1 MATVGE
7 LAEFLSCFDP
17 SLPLQ
22 ILAADGCAAS
32 ELIDLA
38 AMDVLGPAVARTAG
52 DPAVIWLVARRRD
65 DVSLEALP
73 ECVVLARNECGCL
86 LAVPV
91 ALDRPIATWAIECE
105 HSTSVQSRR

>member
-22 ILAADGCAAS
+22 ILAAGGCAAS

-65 DVSLEALP
+65 DVPLESLP
-73 ECVVLARNECGCL
+73 EWVVLARNECGCL

-91 ALDRPIATWAIECE
+91 VLDRPVATWAIDCE
-105 HSTSVQSRR
+105 HSISEQSRR

>member
-22 ILAADGCAAS
+22 ILAAGGCAAS
-32 ELIDLA
+32 ELIDLT

-52 DPAVIWLVARRRD
+52 DPAVIWLVARHRD
-65 DVSLEALP
+65 DVPLESLP

-91 ALDRPIATWAIECE
+91 AIHRPIGTWAIDCE
-105 HSTSVQSRR
+105 HSISEQSRR